1 MKNTSR
7 KYKSGNKFA
16 KQKGGG
22 WRDMLGMTPESDD
35 TTQNNT
41 ESIGDKITS
50 ATNSALNQG
59 RSLVGQPQKG
69 ESDISH
75 LNRENAKLMQSML
88 DIDNKLKENMQK
100 LMADNKSK
108 TDEELKKMNEDVEKE
123 KAEILEKKSK
133 LEEEIKKVVSD
144 AQKNISD
151 AQKAPS
157 SAPPSAPPSA
167 PGSAVGSAVG
177 GGRRRRSGA
186 RRSGARRSGARNGR
200 SKSKSKGKKRI
211 TRKKG
216 RNNKKRTRRYKK
228 H

>member
-22 WRDMLGMTPESDD
+22 WRDMLGMTPKSDD
-35 TTQNNT
+35 PTQEKS
-41 ESIGDKITS
+41 ESIGDKFTS

-75 LNRENAKLMQSML
+75 LNGEKAKLMQSML

-108 TDEELKKMNEDVEKE
+108 TDEEVKKLNEDVEKE
-123 KAEILEKKSK
+123 KADILEKKSK

-157 SAPPSAPPSA
+157 SGPPSAPPSA
-167 PGSAVGSAVG
+167 PGSAMG

-186 RRSGARRSGARNGR
+186 RRSGARNGR
-200 SKSKSKGKKRI
+200 SKARRSKSKGKKRI

-228 H
+228 P